1 VVGVG
6 RLSRSAG
13 GAVESDGE
21 EAEEGAGA
29 AVGIGPTNTSREI
42 GGLLECLNEIK
53 PRKFLVQFR
62 GLISGL
68 LLEISLVRKIRSS
81 VLLFDPVPTL
91 LGFSGLTYLTSKI
104 LIGPMV
110 VGAEE
115 GGRLGRFL
123 QMLELYSIACEAP
136 LQRSSSS
143 QLNPC
148 SQIASLCKQD
158 LSIFVVS
165 SFWCF

>member
-1 VVGVG
+1 
-6 RLSRSAG
+6 
-13 GAVESDGE
+13 VESDGE

-104 LIGPMV
+104 LIGPIENSYWPMV
-110 VGAEE
+110 VGTEE

-123 QMLELYSIACEAP
+123 QMLEFYSIACEAP